1 MEKMRKI
8 LVLIAAIAISASAF
22 AQQEVALVETSD
34 SDLQGRFKVALDIPI
49 CEKVSLS
56 WSEQLRVKDS
66 FGSMDKL
73 LSSLTVGYTP
83 WKFLQLGTEYAFVN
97 EKKGDDW
104 RTKHRWNI
112 DITEKATVGRF
123 ELSLRERV
131 RMEFRGYEANKYESP
146 NPFTSLRT
154 RLKVAYKNQSRWKP
168 YTYLEVYATLN
179 SPAKVEN
186 YLRDALA
193 RDNYCNR
200 VRLVFGSEMKIN
212 EKNKMDFHYMINF
225 NRTYKTAYDKVSGDL
240 QKWAL
245 ENVCAHVICVDYKFS
260 L

>member
-1 MEKMRKI
+1 
-8 LVLIAAIAISASAF
+8 
-22 AQQEVALVETSD
+22 
-34 SDLQGRFKVALDIPI
+34 
-49 CEKVSLS
+49 
-56 WSEQLRVKDS
+56 
-66 FGSMDKL
+66 
-73 LSSLTVGYTP
+73 
-83 WKFLQLGTEYAFVN
+83 
-97 EKKGDDW
+97 
-104 RTKHRWNI
+104 
-112 DITEKATVGRF
+112 
-123 ELSLRERV
+123 
-131 RMEFRGYEANKYESP
+131 MEFRGYEANKYESP

-225 NRTYKTAYDKVSGDL
+225 NRTYKTTYDKVSGDL